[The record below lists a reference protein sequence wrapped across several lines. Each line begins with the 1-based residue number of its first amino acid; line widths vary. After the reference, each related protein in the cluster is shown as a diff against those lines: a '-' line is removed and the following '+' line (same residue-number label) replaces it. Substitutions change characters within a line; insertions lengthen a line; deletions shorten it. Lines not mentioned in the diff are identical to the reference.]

1 MFAIIPDTIVAKS
14 PSLTSINFGRFL
26 IGQLLST
33 ESVVEALSV
42 GLPHM
47 SSAFILRE
55 KRSPRVTVE
64 GKTATQVSGLP
75 GIIEMAG
82 CSGYV

>member
-47 SSAFILRE
+47 SSALILRE
-55 KRSPRVTVE
+55 KGSPRVIVE
-64 GKTATQVSGLP
+64 GITPVSYTHLTLP
-75 GIIEMAG
+75 TKA
-82 CSGYV
+82 